1 MKIMGKEI
9 TFNWK
14 EKVSQK
20 DFNRFI
26 LSILILFIGDLL
38 FYVIFKNNAN
48 NIAIIWTIL
57 WFIGTSSWILK
68 NIIRINGRKLNESR

>member
-14 EKVSQK
+14 EKVSQR

>member
-57 WFIGTSSWILK
+57 WFICTSSWILK